1 LLSDSRHDEQD
12 TNRDRSS
19 DTFAR
24 AGRLRGSRLANGSI
38 RATATVGSGMSAP
51 LTVGPAS
58 FVRKGEF
65 SFLGD
70 DGLAL
75 SGTVG
80 VARERGRHDQ
90 RARMPRGSMVS

>member
-1 LLSDSRHDEQD
+1 
-12 TNRDRSS
+12 
-19 DTFAR
+19 
-24 AGRLRGSRLANGSI
+24 
-38 RATATVGSGMSAP
+38 MSAP

-90 RARMPRGSMVS
+90 RARMARGSMVS